1 MTVSLNEEKA
11 PIQGWLGLIATLL
24 WVSAIFKPIGFIID
38 SLWLSFRRLF
48 TTPNIHWVELISTP
62 TVHGIDLVTSFGASI
77 IAIIALIKF
86 MKRRRDFINWFIGLQ
101 SWAIL
106 RNFVILLI
114 CICGINSSTILMY
127 SAIFGMIV
135 NVALI
140 LYVLRSKRVKKT
152 FIR

>member
-114 CICGINSSTILMY
+114 CIGGINSSTILMY

>member
-127 SAIFGMIV
+127 SAILRITETFGHPF
-135 NVALI
+135 
-140 LYVLRSKRVKKT
+140 R
-152 FIR
+152 